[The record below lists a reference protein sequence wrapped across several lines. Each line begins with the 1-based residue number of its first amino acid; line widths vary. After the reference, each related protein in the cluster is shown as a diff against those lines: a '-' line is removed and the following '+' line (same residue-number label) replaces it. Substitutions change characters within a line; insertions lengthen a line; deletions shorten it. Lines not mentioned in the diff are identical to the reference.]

1 MTYALV
7 DGDTIESE
15 HGSLPESARRLDTGD
30 WVLGLREYGT
40 VEQQQACGYFEVV
53 DTPRP
58 ADTATDTY
66 VRSLELVAGI
76 PTETWTARPW
86 TAEELASK
94 AQVAVETTLRSN
106 PQTHIDV
113 LVASLAAL
121 QTLVDTPNATINA
134 SPASYVK
141 GVARELMAAERRL
154 VRLFRLSLGVLDST
168 DGV

>member
-1 MTYALV
+1 VSYALV
-7 DGDTIESE
+7 IANAIQSE
-15 HGSLPESARRLDTGD
+15 HARLPDSARRLDTGE
-30 WVLGLREYGT
+30 WVLGLRAYGS
-40 VEQQQACGYFEVV
+40 VEQQEACGYFEV
-53 DTPRP
+53 
-58 ADTATDTY
+58 ADTERPDDTDTDTH
-66 VRSLELVAGI
+66 VRALTLVDGV
-76 PTETWTARPW
+76 PTVTWTARPW
-86 TAEELASK
+86 TADELA
-94 AQVAVETTLRSN
+94 ARAAAVTETALRSN

-168 DGV
+168 DGA

>member
-66 VRSLELVAGI
+66 VRSLELVA
-76 PTETWTARPW
+76 E
-86 TAEELASK
+86 AS
-94 AQVAVETTLRSN
+94 LRSN